1 MMPTMFE
8 NEEQMKE
15 LLIRWLRDNGFITKK
30 GIHVKSFEIDV
41 AATGSI
47 RITREGIRRVRD
59 RYVYAF
65 ETKIATTYKLAKE
78 VVEQAIIRLLAV
90 DYVYVVVPKIAEIW
104 KDRTTRDIIM
114 PPINVKK
121 LASGT
126 YSKNIGII
134 AIEPNGTIEITRTA
148 RKSGLTIKEL
158 RDLVIRELSKEE
170 NIKPLY

>member
-1 MMPTMFE
+1 MPTMFE

-15 LLIRWLRDNGFITKK
+15 LLIRWLRDNGFITRR
-30 GIHVKSFEIDV
+30 GLYVKNFEIDV
-41 AATGSI
+41 AALASA
-47 RITREGIRRVRD
+47 RITREGIRLVRD

-65 ETKIATTYKLAKE
+65 ETKVATTYKLIKE

-90 DYVYVVVPKIAEIW
+90 DYVYIVVPKIAEIW
-104 KDRTTRDIIM
+104 KDGTTKDIIT

-121 LASGT
+121 IASGT

-158 RDLVIRELSKEE
+158 RNLVIRELRGE
-170 NIKPLY
+170 NIRPLY